1 MVKKMFYKIKINEE
15 ITSNKDFNYVQ
26 NLKSFKNGKLKEVTF
41 KPGLN
46 IIFSENG
53 SGKSTILNL
62 LAESMA
68 AKQGGYSC
76 VTEVWHYEVNEK
88 MKGVEILHDGQPVVY
103 FNPRDTIGLILGAFD
118 DDFMVEG
125 VKILHLKE
133 STGFTTMNKMM
144 KILNMFND
152 KEDMLK
158 SIKYKMSEKYVSQ
171 NVKDILKGSQE
182 KQQLTFLMDEP
193 ESGLAIHVQNNLF
206 RMIDKAAKE
215 KNIQIIMATHS
226 LFALSCKEANFI
238 ELNEGYINI
247 VKNEIVKL
255 AAFAL

>member
-1 MVKKMFYKIKINEE
+1 MFHKININEE
-15 ITSNKDFNYVQ
+15 IKNNKDFNYITK
-26 NLKSFKNGKLKEVTF
+26 LKSFKNGKMTEINF

-62 LAESMA
+62 LSESMA

-76 VTEVWHYEVNEK
+76 VLDVWHYGIKEK
-88 MKGVEILHDGQPVVY
+88 MKGVEISHDGQPVIY

-118 DDFMVEG
+118 DDFMTEG
-125 VKILHLKE
+125 IGLLHMKE
-133 STGFTTMNKMM
+133 STGFTTMNKMI

-152 KEDMLK
+152 KQDMLK
-158 SIKYKMSEKYVSQ
+158 QIEYKMSEKYV
-171 NVKDILKGSQE
+171 NNEVKEMLKGDQKRE
-182 KQQLTFLMDEP
+182 QLTFLMDEP

-206 RMIDKAAKE
+206 KMINKAAKE

-226 LFALSCKEANFI
+226 LL
-238 ELNEGYINI
+238 LYH
-247 VKNEIVKL
+247 VKKQTLLI
-255 AAFAL
+255 

>member
-1 MVKKMFYKIKINEE
+1 MFHKININEE
-15 ITSNKDFNYVQ
+15 IKNNKDFNYITK
-26 NLKSFKNGKLKEVTF
+26 LKSFKNGKMTEINF

-62 LAESMA
+62 LSESMA

-76 VTEVWHYEVNEK
+76 VTEIWHYGIKEK
-88 MKGVEILHDGQPVVY
+88 MKGVKISHDGQPVVY

-118 DDFMVEG
+118 DDFMIEG
-125 VKILHLKE
+125 IGLLQMKE
-133 STGFTTMNKMM
+133 SAGFTTMNKMI

-152 KEDMLK
+152 KQDMLK
-158 SIKYKMSEKYVSQ
+158 QIEYKMSEKYV
-171 NVKDILKGSQE
+171 NKEVKEMLKGDQE
-182 KQQLTFLMDEP
+182 REQLTFLMDEP

-206 RMIDKAAKE
+206 KMINKAAKE

-238 ELNEGYINI
+238 DLNEGYIDL
-247 VKNEIVKL
+247 VKREIMNL
-255 AAFAL
+255 AVSVI

>member
-1 MVKKMFYKIKINEE
+1 MFHKININEE
-15 ITSNKDFNYVQ
+15 IKNNKDFNYITK
-26 NLKSFKNGKLKEVTF
+26 LKSFKNGKMTEINF

-62 LAESMA
+62 LSESMA

-76 VTEVWHYEVNEK
+76 VTEIWHYGIKEK
-88 MKGVEILHDGQPVVY
+88 MKGVKISHDGQPVVY

-118 DDFMVEG
+118 DDFMIEG
-125 VKILHLKE
+125 IGLLQMKE
-133 STGFTTMNKMM
+133 SAGFTTMNKMI

-152 KEDMLK
+152 KQDMLK
-158 SIKYKMSEKYVSQ
+158 QIEYKMSEKYV
-171 NVKDILKGSQE
+171 NKEVKEMLKGDQE
-182 KQQLTFLMDEP
+182 REQLTFLMDEP

-206 RMIDKAAKE
+206 KMINKAAKE

-238 ELNEGYINI
+238 DLNEGYIDL
-247 VKNEIVKL
+247 VKREIMNL
-255 AAFAL
+255 AVSMI

>member
-1 MVKKMFYKIKINEE
+1 MFHKININEE
-15 ITSNKDFNYVQ
+15 IKNNKDFNYITK
-26 NLKSFKNGKLKEVTF
+26 LKSFKSGKMTEINF

-62 LAESMA
+62 LSESMA

-76 VTEVWHYEVNEK
+76 VTETWHYGIKEK
-88 MKGVEILHDGQPVVY
+88 MKGVKVSHDGQPVVY

-118 DDFMVEG
+118 DDFMIEG
-125 VKILHLKE
+125 IGLLQMKE
-133 STGFTTMNKMM
+133 STGFTTMNKMI

-152 KEDMLK
+152 KQDMLK
-158 SIKYKMSEKYVSQ
+158 QIEYKMSEKYV
-171 NVKDILKGSQE
+171 NKEVKEMLKGDQE
-182 KQQLTFLMDEP
+182 REQLTFLMDEP

-206 RMIDKAAKE
+206 KMINKAAKE

-238 ELNEGYINI
+238 DLNEGYIDL
-247 VKNEIVKL
+247 VKREIMNL
-255 AAFAL
+255 AVSVI